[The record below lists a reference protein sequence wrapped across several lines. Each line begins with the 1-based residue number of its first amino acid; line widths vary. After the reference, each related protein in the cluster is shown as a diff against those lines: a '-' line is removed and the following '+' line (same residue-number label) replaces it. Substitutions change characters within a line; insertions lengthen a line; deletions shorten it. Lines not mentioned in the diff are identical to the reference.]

1 MKQTKFVLIG
11 KNWQLVKPCGEQPQ
25 LCKNTLFVKIAYFV
39 NLCSVCDASNL
50 GKERYYN
57 LGQKKKKK
65 KELGTPSTKVIVC
78 KSCGELQCLSC
89 QTRVLNRWS

>member
-1 MKQTKFVLIG
+1 MIG
-11 KNWQLVKPCGEQPQ
+11 KTIRDNSELAIRETMWLAATTVQKHTFFS
-25 LCKNTLFVKIAYFV
+25 KNDKIAYFV

-65 KELGTPSTKVIVC
+65 KELGTPSTKVIVY
-78 KSCGELQCLSC
+78 KSCGDLS
-89 QTRVLNRWS
+89 LLK